1 MAIHRSPHR
10 TVSDTPFLTHEFF
23 ERDPLTCARELI
35 GCELVWKRSAGIIVE
50 VEAYAE
56 EGDEACHT
64 FHRPSARAFIAKH
77 DPGAAYV
84 YMNYG
89 VHWLLNVLVKGRANG
104 FVLIRALE
112 PTRGIPAMQRRRSS
126 TAAAAAAM
134 RPHALCSGP
143 GKLAQALGVDGR
155 DHGRDLCSGRSI
167 GFRPAVT
174 PHIVEPD
181 VRIGISKAAHLP
193 WRFLSQDSLFV
204 SVRPTRILP
213 NIKARLGKI
222 RSGP

>member
-1 MAIHRSPHR
+1 MKNA
-10 TVSDTPFLTHEFF
+10 PFLSHEFF

-35 GCELVWKRSAGIIVE
+35 GCELVWNRCAGIVVE

-64 FHRPSARAFIAKH
+64 FHRPSARVFIARH
-77 DPGAAYV
+77 DAGAAYV

-89 VHWLLNVLVKGRANG
+89 VHWLLNVLVKGRTSG

-112 PTRGIPAMQRRRSS
+112 PTRGIPAMQRRRG
-126 TAAAAAAM
+126 AAAAL
-134 RPHALCSGP
+134 RPQDLCSGP
-143 GKLAQALGVDGR
+143 GKLAQALGVTGR
-155 DHGRDLCSGRSI
+155 DHGRDLCSGCAV
-167 GFRPAVT
+167 GFRPAAT
-174 PHIVEPD
+174 PAIVEAD

-193 WRFLSQDSLFV
+193 WRFLSEGSPFV
-204 SVRPTRILP
+204 SVRAGRPVKNG

>member
-1 MAIHRSPHR
+1 MKRSGPAKAD
-10 TVSDTPFLTHEFF
+10 VPGFLARDFF

-35 GCELVWKRSAGIIVE
+35 GCELVWNGAGGMIVE

-64 FHRPSARAFIAKH
+64 FHRPSARKFIAKH

-89 VHWLLNVLVKGRANG
+89 VHWLLNVLVKGRVNG

-112 PTRGIPAMQRRRSS
+112 PTRGVREMEARRLAGAKSALIFS
-126 TAAAAAAM
+126 L
-134 RPHALCSGP
+134 HALCSGP
-143 GKLAQALGVDGR
+143 GKLAQALGVNGA
-155 DHGRDLCSGRSI
+155 DHGRDLCAGGAI
-167 GFRPAVT
+167 GFLPPAAPLPVQT
-174 PHIVEPD
+174 D
-181 VRIGISKAAHLP
+181 VRIGISKAAHMP
-193 WRFLSQDSLFV
+193 WRFLARGSEFV
-204 SVRPTRILP
+204 SVRPREP
-213 NIKARLGKI
+213 ARKNIKARLGKI